1 MASENEISPE
11 DVRFQDFLRAQLAS
25 ADLTVERLPLDTMT
39 KTYRLHRPGLPP
51 LFCKR
56 GIINPKMAA
65 FLRSLPDDPIV
76 IPLFCKSPL
85 EFQGETV
92 LVFSWRDLRHVP
104 LAELTESQ
112 FETFVD
118 SSQRLYGI
126 MKGSV
131 AAREPFDA
139 DRWMEIVRDY
149 CRTKPLARLFLGA
162 ILKMNPLDYRYPVEA
177 SALTVT
183 HGDLQTG
190 NFGFDEKG
198 RVVFLD
204 FDLMIHALPAE
215 DYTLLVYS
223 DLRRSSVLR
232 SPFRRRALIARYGQ
246 LVNGL
251 PYASEDWRIAL
262 NRMRLR
268 NAAERI
274 LIRGGSL
281 KAAYEFVR
289 RDLPVRCL
297 YGVLA
302 KVTGRTVRS

>member
-11 DVRFQDFLRAQLAS
+11 DVQFQDFLRAQLAS

-56 GIINPKMAA
+56 GIINPKMAE

-76 IPLFCKSPL
+76 IPLFCKDLSD
-85 EFQGETV
+85 FQGETV
-92 LVFSWRDLRHVP
+92 LVFPWRDLKHVP

-112 FETFVD
+112 FEAFLEG
-118 SSQRLYGI
+118 SQRLYAI
-126 MKGSV
+126 LKDAAV
-131 AAREPFDA
+131 AREAFDA
-139 DRWMEIVRDY
+139 DRWMGIVRDY
-149 CRTKPLARLFLGA
+149 CRAKPLARLFLGA

-177 SALTVT
+177 SGLTVT

-204 FDLMIHALPAE
+204 LDLMVRALPAE

-232 SPFRRRALIARYGQ
+232 SPFRRRALTLRYGQ
-246 LVNGL
+246 LVGRL

-262 NRMRLR
+262 NRLRLR

-302 KVTGRTVRS
+302 KVAGRTVQS